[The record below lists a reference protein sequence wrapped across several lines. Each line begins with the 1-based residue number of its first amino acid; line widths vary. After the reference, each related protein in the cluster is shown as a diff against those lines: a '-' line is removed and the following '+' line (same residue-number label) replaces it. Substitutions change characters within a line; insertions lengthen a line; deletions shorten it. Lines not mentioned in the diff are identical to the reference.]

1 MMKNLKT
8 AAFFLIIA
16 LSAMLLDFG
25 LQDWVEKISVRFAGE
40 QELTISMADIEY
52 NNGKKIQ
59 IYAGTN
65 GDLFEDLKKASCDDA
80 AWTFVQG
87 KMGEKWTEL
96 DTDIRGAKIHIKSKP
111 SPERSVIFCMAPHN
125 GIVEVECGGRTQMI
139 DTNRDEGV
147 EITYFYPFQDFKP
160 AYGFRIVVHILLFAI
175 FSIVIF
181 VCLKKIITIDLNG
194 VVCIRSIIYLSLL
207 SFFFVGTLKD
217 PVNRLIVYH
226 LLPQSEVSVLLEHEA
241 DLSLRTGDVRI
252 PVAESNYLEE
262 MALHNG
268 EYLAIAHMSCVPEEY
283 IRVPVSDGMHVV
295 KYKLNGRDYTYEIT
309 DGDREA
315 GFCRIYP
322 FASSMLK
329 LFLSILIYLL
339 FSIVITCLLI
349 MIHISLYVSD
359 DDHKSAAA
367 NKLYAKPEICFFI
380 VFSIIYAVGLYQY
393 INQYDLPYYMPD
405 HATGDQAD
413 YWNTYIFKDGFINF
427 DIKISSFRG
436 YTNYLLPSISKVI
449 GARLN
454 IDPVKVYLVFP
465 ALMFAWFTT
474 RIIPEFYEII
484 TKKKPKRIS
493 VILFF
498 VIFSYYYKQCITSVT
513 TDFYNN
519 VLFFASIVY
528 TIKAYRKNSM
538 MYSVIAG
545 ASLSWMV
552 NMHYSF
558 LFFILVV
565 AIGYPVCIAVKKIVD
580 KKERGIRQVWKEW
593 WIGIRSGFSGKRP
606 VCLALA
612 IACFLMVCI
621 PQTIMNYKSGYVGL
635 FPHDSENA
643 YCGHPVSWS
652 MWGTFLS
659 KGMILWPKFIGDD
672 QVDSMKT
679 QLYEEKDESLN
690 PAQAMDVYANS
701 PIETA
706 VTIAK
711 KMFIIFDYKSNVNYG
726 TEITWRETKGLLFS
740 FFNYLVLLVG
750 LYILIRKKD
759 LPFPAKVMSWLIF
772 VATIVLSM
780 AGHVEQRGSITFYV
794 VLCMFFTFVFLGE
807 MLEDK
812 GSYRELCDLGLY
824 RFLAFGELVCFGI
837 SMTIWA

>member
-1 MMKNLKT
+1 M
-8 AAFFLIIA
+8 
-16 LSAMLLDFG
+16 
-25 LQDWVEKISVRFAGE
+25 W
-40 QELTISMADIEY
+40 
-52 NNGKKIQ
+52 
-59 IYAGTN
+59 
-65 GDLFEDLKKASCDDA
+65 
-80 AWTFVQG
+80 
-87 KMGEKWTEL
+87 
-96 DTDIRGAKIHIKSKP
+96 GA
-111 SPERSVIFCMAPHN
+111 
-125 GIVEVECGGRTQMI
+125 
-139 DTNRDEGV
+139 
-147 EITYFYPFQDFKP
+147 
-160 AYGFRIVVHILLFAI
+160 
-175 FSIVIF
+175 
-181 VCLKKIITIDLNG
+181 
-194 VVCIRSIIYLSLL
+194 
-207 SFFFVGTLKD
+207 LKD

-226 LLPQSEVSVLLEHEA
+226 LLPQSDVAVLLEHEA

-252 PVAESNYLEE
+252 PVAESDHLDVEV
-262 MALHNG
+262 LHNG
-268 EYLAIAHMSCVPEEY
+268 EYQAIAHMTSVPEEY
-283 IRVPVSDGMHVV
+283 IRLPVSDGMHIV
-295 KYKLNGRDYTYEIT
+295 KYKLDGRDYTYEIT

-329 LFLSILIYLL
+329 LFLSILIDL
-339 FSIVITCLLI
+339 FLAMVISSLFI
-349 MIHISLYVSD
+349 MIHVLLYVSD
-359 DDHKSAAA
+359 DGHKLVVAS
-367 NKLYAKPEICFFI
+367 KLYGKPTVWFFI
-380 VFSIIYAVGLYQY
+380 VFAVIYSVGWYQY
-393 INQYDLPYYMPD
+393 TNQFDLPCYMPD
-405 HATGDQAD
+405 HATGDQFD

-427 DIKISSFRG
+427 DMKMASFRG
-436 YTNYLLPSISKVI
+436 YMNYLLPSISKVI
-449 GARLN
+449 GTRLN
-454 IDPVKVYLVFP
+454 VDPVKVYLVFP
-465 ALMFAWFTT
+465 ALMFAWLVAF
-474 RIIPEFYEII
+474 IVPGFYEMVMY
-484 TKKKPKRIS
+484 KKPKRIS
-493 VILFF
+493 IFF
-498 VIFSYYYKQCITSVT
+498 FFLIFSYYNKAYITAAT

-528 TIKAYRKNSM
+528 SVKAYRKNSIIH
-538 MYSVIAG
+538 SVIAG
-545 ASLSWMV
+545 ASLSWMG
-552 NMHYSF
+552 NMHYNF
-558 LFFILVV
+558 LIFILVV
-565 AIGYPVCIAVKKIVD
+565 AIGYPICIAIKKIMD
-580 KKERGIRQVWKEW
+580 KKGRGICQAWKEQRM
-593 WIGIRSGFSGKRP
+593 GVKLGFSGKRF
-606 VCLALA
+606 VCFALA

-652 MWGTFLS
+652 MWNTFLS
-659 KGMILWPKFIGDD
+659 RGMVLWPRFIGDD

-679 QLYEEKDESLN
+679 QLYEEKGEIIN

-750 LYILIRKKD
+750 LYVLIRKKD
-759 LPFPAKVMSWLIF
+759 LPFSAKLMSWLIF

-780 AGHVEQRGSITFYV
+780 AGHVEQRGSMTFYV